1 MRPIW
6 WVVIGAVGAIIL
18 IKLLAKAMPV
28 SNTTVKLKALANTP
42 QASNLIK
49 TNEFRELVKTKEFLS
64 FALTLAEDQV
74 GTMSQAISGNQL
86 RSTV

>member
-6 WVVIGAVGAIIL
+6 YILIGAAGMFIL
-18 IKLLAKAMPV
+18 LKILAKTMPT
-28 SNTTVKLKALANTP
+28 SGSTQKLKVLLSTP

-64 FALTLAEDQV
+64 FALALGEEEV
-74 GTMSQAISGNQL
+74 GAMSQAISGNQL
-86 RSTV
+86 NSTV